1 MTTRRA
7 LWALIGAA
15 TLIRVAWAASMGG
28 MANEAYYYMYA
39 QNLDWSYFDHP
50 PMVGLVSA
58 AGLRLI
64 GWAAPVLG
72 LRLGFVALM
81 AGSTWLMA
89 RLTARCFGDR
99 AGFLAALA
107 LNATA
112 FYGVKVGTLAE
123 PDGPLLFFWL
133 LTMDRLHVAL
143 LGPGRTR
150 DWVAVGLAWGGALLC
165 KHHAVL
171 LPAGA
176 CLYLLMRPEA
186 RRCLR
191 TPGPYLAAVIGGLM
205 FAPVVLWNAS
215 HGWASFAYQGSRAG
229 GFTGFHAE
237 MFLEAMVAQVLYL
250 TPWISVGI
258 ASMMIGLARRGPRK
272 WTSAEVFS
280 LGVALPPLCLFLG
293 VATYR
298 RIMPHWPMI
307 GFVGLLPML
316 GKWLSDRLDA
326 RPASTRRWLA
336 FSLAAPLALGSL
348 IVVQAR
354 TGLLQDAKG
363 RMLGLVKPIKDPT
376 VDTIRWPQIADA
388 LKARGLLD
396 RPDTFLFTDYWC
408 FSAELAMATNRPS
421 GVACYQRDSRSYTFW
436 SRPEDWVGRDGIFVR
451 LEDGLA
457 PPTYYEPWFERV
469 ELLDSFPIVRAGT
482 PMQTVKLYRCV
493 RQTAP
498 FLFGRAGAEA
508 VPKPTSA
515 IAVRP
520 VEGSTR

>member
-7 LWALIGAA
+7 LWALIGTA
-15 TLIRVAWAASMGG
+15 TLARLAWAASLGG

-39 QNLDWSYFDHP
+39 QHLDWSYFDHP

-58 AGLRLI
+58 AGLRLV
-64 GWAAPVLG
+64 GGVAPVLG

-89 RLTARCFGDR
+89 RIASRAFGDR
-99 AGFLAALA
+99 AGLLAAVA

-133 LTMDRLHVAL
+133 LTMDRLAAAL

-150 DWVAVGLAWGGALLC
+150 DWLAVGLAWGGAMLC

-171 LPAGA
+171 LPVGA
-176 CLYLLMRPEA
+176 CLYLIMNKNSRK
-186 RRCLR
+186 CLA
-191 TPGPYLAAVIGGLM
+191 TPGPYLAAVVGGLM
-205 FAPVVLWNAS
+205 FAPVVAWNAA

-229 GFTGFHAE
+229 GFTGFRAD

-250 TPWISVGI
+250 TPWVFAGI
-258 ASMMIGLARRGPRK
+258 VVMAAGLARRGPRS
-272 WTSAEVFS
+272 WTAAETFFLS
-280 LGVALPPLCLFLG
+280 VALPPLALFLG

-298 RIMPHWPMI
+298 RIMPHWPI
-307 GFVGLLPML
+307 VGFVGLLPML
-316 GKWLSDRLDA
+316 GNWLAARLDA
-326 RPASTRRWLA
+326 RPRSTRRWLA
-336 FSLAAPLALGSL
+336 FGLAAPLALGTL
-348 IVVQAR
+348 VVAQAN
-354 TGLLQDAKG
+354 TGFLQDSRG
-363 RMLGLVKPIKDPT
+363 RLLGLVKPIKDPT
-376 VDTIRWPQIADA
+376 VDTVRWPQIAEA
-388 LKARGLLD
+388 LRARGLVD
-396 RPDTFLFTDYWC
+396 RPGTFLFTDYWC
-408 FSAELAMATNRPS
+408 FSAELAMATGRP
-421 GVACYQRDSRSYTFW
+421 GAVACYQRDSRSYTFW

-457 PPTYYEPWFERV
+457 PPSYYEPWFDRV

-482 PMQTVKLYRCV
+482 AMQTVKLYRCV

-498 FLFGRAGAEA
+498 FLFGRSGAEA
-508 VPKPTSA
+508 VPKPTPA
-515 IAVRP
+515 IAGRTDRRA
-520 VEGSTR
+520 TR